1 MSAALEPRGATSR
14 WRRSKRDKGAPK
26 NPPASCDAAPDGPS
40 EAHRTDAT
48 GDLAH
53 PRARRGREAPSDDPA
68 ETRLDGT
75 EPFAN
80 DDSPEGSPAGP
91 LSASELTASS
101 CSGGSCASED
111 GDGSAAADVGATE
124 NARREDAPEEANR
137 DERAVSEGGSEPL
150 VETASPEDEWPAVG
164 LGARERDRGDARAP
178 AAAAKWRCAGDWPC
192 GACAH
197 ANSGWRARCAR
208 CGAEKEKN
216 GRSRAPAGSNLS
228 ADGAVGADGAA
239 FPPLGAATTDGQAA
253 NRLAG
258 VRPETTSDPD
268 ATERDAAAAFF
279 HDAASLA
286 GASTGAFAGA
296 PPDAIPLEALE
307 RAFAE
312 TAAETA
318 AAKKEKTPFRWDD
331 EEEEDA
337 PPLPPLPWGA
347 RADALSDGD
356 AWTPAPDPRVTRMDP
371 SPDACRITTVDE
383 GSQYPVIDALREALR
398 LERDARDAAVRAGI
412 AVAREADLDATRE
425 TAETVASRFSAR
437 VALDVEA
444 RIAADAEDAKKRHA
458 DLERRLAEVT
468 SETGRNKARNASLA
482 SLAERLERRLDA
494 TSAQCVALEGETARL
509 ASLVDSLLVS
519 SRLVETSVQ
528 TTRVEEDT
536 HATATAQNS
545 KRGETLSNE
554 RFPRRANVARRPPAF
569 LHEDAENVFVRR
581 EEKASALD
589 GAGLV
594 KRARSEAADDDHGTY
609 LEAQPLGGFGSSASV
624 FGAESETAKPRNGAD
639 GDADD
644 VVAVSRTTESFSS
657 ESKTTPSA
665 KPRNRRRAKRPNAA
679 ERRVAKPHHDPTE
692 DACDSVEFV
701 AEEIRAQDVK
711 TRRRR
716 FRESARAR
724 MTKVSFA
731 NALDAKKNVSL
742 PSAWASA
749 EGFFDAETARAVFL
763 RPST

>member
-1 MSAALEPRGATSR
+1 
-14 WRRSKRDKGAPK
+14 
-26 NPPASCDAAPDGPS
+26 
-40 EAHRTDAT
+40 
-48 GDLAH
+48 
-53 PRARRGREAPSDDPA
+53 
-68 ETRLDGT
+68 
-75 EPFAN
+75 
-80 DDSPEGSPAGP
+80 
-91 LSASELTASS
+91 
-101 CSGGSCASED
+101 
-111 GDGSAAADVGATE
+111 
-124 NARREDAPEEANR
+124 
-137 DERAVSEGGSEPL
+137 
-150 VETASPEDEWPAVG
+150 
-164 LGARERDRGDARAP
+164 
-178 AAAAKWRCAGDWPC
+178 
-192 GACAH
+192 
-197 ANSGWRARCAR
+197 
-208 CGAEKEKN
+208 
-216 GRSRAPAGSNLS
+216 
-228 ADGAVGADGAA
+228 
-239 FPPLGAATTDGQAA
+239 
-253 NRLAG
+253 
-258 VRPETTSDPD
+258 
-268 ATERDAAAAFF
+268 
-279 HDAASLA
+279 
-286 GASTGAFAGA
+286 
-296 PPDAIPLEALE
+296 
-307 RAFAE
+307 
-312 TAAETA
+312 
-318 AAKKEKTPFRWDD
+318 
-331 EEEEDA
+331 
-337 PPLPPLPWGA
+337 
-347 RADALSDGD
+347 
-356 AWTPAPDPRVTRMDP
+356 MDP

-412 AVAREADLDATRE
+412 AVAREADFDALRE

-468 SETGRNKARNASLA
+468 SENGRNKARNASLA
-482 SLAERLERRLDA
+482 ELAERLERRLDA
-494 TSAQCVALEGETARL
+494 TSARCVALEGETARL
-509 ASLVDSLLVS
+509 ASRVSSLLVS

-536 HATATAQNS
+536 HATAQNS

-716 FRESARAR
+716 FRERARAR

-742 PSAWASA
+742 PSAWARA